1 MALPLPNSP
10 ANTDFR
16 LLHPF
21 GPPCAGFLFSAAT
34 ALLASTGVGAAATKC
49 GIFARAL
56 TQFDGDPNNHR

>member
-1 MALPLPNSP
+1 MAFALPNSP

-21 GPPCAGFLFSAAT
+21 GPPCAGFLLSAAT
-34 ALLASTGVGAAATKC
+34 ALLARTGGGAAATKR

-56 TQFDGDPNNHR
+56 TQFDGGPNNYR